1 MHVLL
6 LNTQLRHL
14 RLGILLCSV
23 LGLALECSPSS
34 EFCRCQDSC
43 SSMGL
48 LPWGALP
55 DCSDPLDG
63 DAALEVLR
71 NSTHSGKLANMEASS
86 VQAACG
92 QLSCLLGCLQHCLLR
107 LDALAAWCKDA
118 DLFIRETCGMDCQAL
133 EPLAEPRR
141 QEPRELALCLVGQ
154 LRGVCKADDFFSLF
168 HVMLADFVSVDAFLV
183 FPDSSCLEDL
193 AIFQAAADKWHS
205 NLRIYPRCQPDSLDD
220 PAEIQL
226 MKWFTGNHWWVHHWY
241 NASRW
246 RNNILSL
253 KHVHHCGQEV
263 AKRFEDTS
271 YRFVARVRPDAE
283 WFSFVNRLEMESLVP
298 GHILTNFVAMP
309 IQGITED
316 SFAIGAPKDMAAY
329 FSLYADTVLAVDRLE
344 TTEVP
349 WCNAHATLRSTDH
362 CRTVWPENLLEE
374 HLRRQKGVQV
384 QKRKSICFNR
394 VAPCMQGRHHYC
406 SEFRKN
412 ARGYLES
419 KLEAFQSLDRDF
431 FLTASG
437 SYADYDTVFAARLVH
452 FLLEE
457 AIRLGHPPRVLD
469 MGCGRGSYV
478 EFLRSWGI
486 PVMGVDGNSIVLRTI
501 QENGFLW
508 DLTEPLDLRRA
519 FGPQVPSTQA
529 CEFELDEGDR
539 RQVRQLQQ
547 QLSELSGS
555 ELRLGILSIIPYL
568 LQTDYWP
575 SQHPEGHPEVPIEA
589 STAVEYLKAL
599 CCADQRCFGFSFTD
613 DGGHRVLL
621 LWREV
626 ESGESGKEDMMQ
638 DGPPLWYQVTN
649 SYFIGSWDDSR
660 MLEIAGPGTYAEFQ
674 LQYSSMQVQF
684 STADWVISLG
694 LLVDVPRMR
703 ENVVLENI
711 VKHAEEGV
719 IISWGTK
726 GRNLRSRNEVLQL
739 FRSRGFVPDERLRD
753 ALQLFSGL
761 AHAPEREDLQVFRR
775 AQAKSSHPDAP
786 LELIDEW
793 GGLECQEAGAEL
805 RNGLQGHEKSQY
817 GPLGRGRMWVSGHCA
832 GLFRAGG
839 GQATVCAGGLLSKH
853 SADFD
858 VSPRPDTVR
867 SGGSKKWRE
876 CILSVQGEDGGVDG
890 GPSREMDSI
899 EASALY
905 DMADHMVPKPGV
917 WFGDARLNLVFF
929 KIARALAAP
938 GRVQTLQT
946 AWRWFWTAKWEVLL
960 AHAPEE
966 HRVFHPWS
974 QPVQPGVLAWQLGR
988 VALALHQLSCRVR
1001 RLSQAW
1007 EARPCGRSWHRA
1019 RTLQNSLQASLKKT
1033 GARDINAAIQP
1044 IHKLQAEIVAVL
1056 DGVTVEEALRDAIFG
1071 AQSSESLDEIL
1082 PRLWQLFA
1090 GNEVPEGSGGL
1101 GLIPREAGCADPV
1114 FEEVVRVAALWDK
1127 DSNVGWSCR
1136 SELRLSSSG
1145 VPIITHW
1152 DHHHREEEVF
1162 GLRPSI
1168 DTISETSNSRSPSL
1182 SETVCQRGFG
1192 SASLQ

>member
-14 RLGILLCSV
+14 RLGILLCV
-23 LGLALECSPSS
+23 VFGLALECSPSS
-34 EFCRCQDSC
+34 EFCRCQESC
-43 SSMGL
+43 SSTGL
-48 LPWGALP
+48 LPRGALP
-55 DCSDPLDG
+55 DCSDPLEG
-63 DAALEVLR
+63 DAALEILR
-71 NSTHSGKLANMEASS
+71 NATRSGKLANMEDSS

-92 QLSCLLGCLQHCLLR
+92 QLNCLLGCLQHCLLR
-107 LDALAAWCKDA
+107 LDALAGWCRDA
-118 DLFIRETCGMDCQAL
+118 DFVRETCGMDCQAL
-133 EPLAEPRR
+133 EPLTEPR
-141 QEPRELALCLVGQ
+141 EPRELALCLVGQ
-154 LRGVCKADDFFSLF
+154 LRGVCKAEDFFSLF
-168 HVMLADFVSVDAFLV
+168 HVMLADFESVDAFLV
-183 FPDSSCLEDL
+183 FPDSSCLEDR

-205 NLRIYPRCQPDSLDD
+205 NLRIFTRCQPDSLDD
-220 PAEIQL
+220 PAESQL
-226 MKWFTGNHWWVHHWY
+226 MEWFTGNRWWVHHWY
-241 NASRW
+241 NVSRW

-253 KHVHHCGQEV
+253 KHVHYCGQEV
-263 AKRFEDTS
+263 AKRFEETS

-283 WFSFVNRLEMESLVP
+283 WFSFVTRLELESLVP
-298 GHILTNFVAMP
+298 GHILMNFVAMP

-316 SFAIGAPKDMAAY
+316 SFAIGAARDMAAY
-329 FSLYADTVLAVDRLE
+329 FSLYADTLLDVDRLE

-349 WCNAHATLRSTDH
+349 WCNAHATLRSTGH

-374 HLRRQKGVQV
+374 HLRRQKIVQV

-406 SEFRKN
+406 SEFRKH

-478 EFLRSWGI
+478 EVLRSWGI
-486 PVMGVDGNSIVLRTI
+486 PVMGVDGNAIVLRTI

-508 DLTEPLDLRRA
+508 DLTEPLDLRKA
-519 FGPQVPSTQA
+519 FGPQVSSRQA

-539 RQVRQLQQ
+539 RQVRELQQ

-555 ELRLGILSIIPYL
+555 DLRLGILSIIPYL

-575 SQHPEGHPEVPIEA
+575 SQHPEGHPEVPIED

-613 DGGHRVLL
+613 DGGVLL

-626 ESGESGKEDMMQ
+626 ESGEYGKEDMIQ
-638 DGPPLWYQVTN
+638 EGLPLWYQVTN
-649 SYFIGSWDDSR
+649 SYFIGSWDDRR

-674 LQYSSMQVQF
+674 LQYSLMQVQF

-694 LLVDVPRMR
+694 LGVEVPRMR

-719 IISWGTK
+719 IVSWGTK

-739 FRSRGFVPDERLRD
+739 FRSRGFVPDDRLKD
-753 ALQLFSGL
+753 TLQLFSGL
-761 AHAPEREDLQVFRR
+761 AHAPEREDLHVFRR
-775 AQAKSSHPDAP
+775 ARAKTSYPDAP

-793 GGLECQEAGAEL
+793 GGLECQEAGAQL

-817 GPLGRGRMWVSGHCA
+817 GPLGQGRMWVSGHCA

-839 GQATVCAGGLLSKH
+839 GQATVCAGG
-853 SADFD
+853 
-858 VSPRPDTVR
+858 
-867 SGGSKKWRE
+867 GSKKWRE
-876 CILSVQGEDGGVDG
+876 CILSHEVQGQGGVP
-890 GPSREMDSI
+890 GPSVEMDSI
-899 EASALY
+899 EGSALY

-917 WFGDARLNLVFF
+917 WLGDARLNLVFF

-938 GRVQTLQT
+938 GRVKTLQT
-946 AWRWFWTAKWEVLL
+946 AWRWFWTSKWEVLL
-960 AHAPEE
+960 AHPPEE

-974 QPVQPGVLAWQLGR
+974 QPVQPGVLGWQLGR

-1001 RLSQAW
+1001 RLSQA
-1007 EARPCGRSWHRA
+1007 RPSGRSWHRA
-1019 RTLQNSLQASLKKT
+1019 LILQNSLEASFMKT
-1033 GARDINAAIQP
+1033 GPRDINAAIQP
-1044 IHKLQAEIVAVL
+1044 IRKLQAEIVAVL
-1056 DGVTVEEALRDAIFG
+1056 DGVTVEEALSDMVFG
-1071 AQSSESLDEIL
+1071 DEIL

-1090 GNEVPEGSGGL
+1090 GDEVPEGSGGL

-1127 DSNVGWSCR
+1127 DSNVGWY
-1136 SELRLSSSG
+1136 LYRLAA
-1145 VPIITHW
+1145 
-1152 DHHHREEEVF
+1152 
-1162 GLRPSI
+1162 I
-1168 DTISETSNSRSPSL
+1168 DPTM
-1182 SETVCQRGFG
+1182 
-1192 SASLQ
+1192 